1 MYSDGT
7 ELVFYQRSIYH
18 KLQDKPIG
26 MKVRNFS
33 VLTSLTTAILLA
45 MCIMSSCGNNSSS
58 KGGDYK
64 VVIPLTEFEN
74 GLKGYLVDFD
84 SGNTI
89 DSTVVENS
97 SAIFTG
103 TIDQPYLVRV
113 IVDGDRLGQLI
124 LEPGEI
130 LFGRTVRTATGT
142 PLNDRLNQ
150 IGQKESEIVMAM
162 RNLSESDPLYME
174 KAQAL
179 QAHYDSL
186 NQSTLNDNADNLI
199 GYLAFIDQAYEW
211 PLDTLNLM
219 LERYPQ
225 FANSRRIT
233 HLKRSLELQAQT
245 SPGETYK
252 DFAVEYD
259 GKIQKLS
266 DYVKDDKFT
275 LVDFWAG
282 WCRPCLQEIKY
293 IKSLYNSFG
302 PGGTDQLN
310 VVGVGVWEEP
320 QNTLKAISENQ
331 IPWPNI
337 INAQSIPTDI
347 YGIPSI
353 PCIILIGP
361 DQKILLRN
369 LQDTELVNEVT
380 RILQEAKQN
389 N

>member
-1 MYSDGT
+1 
-7 ELVFYQRSIYH
+7 
-18 KLQDKPIG
+18 

-33 VLTSLTTAILLA
+33 VLTSLTTAIIVA
-45 MCIMSSCGNNSSS
+45 MCVMTSCGNSGSS

-64 VVIPLTEFEN
+64 VVIPLSDSEN
-74 GLKGYLVDFD
+74 GMKGYLIDFD
-84 SGNTI
+84 SGVTI

-113 IVDGDRLGQLI
+113 IIDGDRLGQLI

-130 LFGRTVRTATGT
+130 LFGRTVRSATGT

-174 KAQAL
+174 KAHAL

-186 NQSTLNDNADNLI
+186 NQSTLYDNADNLI
-199 GYLAFIDQAYEW
+199 GYLAFIEQAYDC
-211 PLDTLNLM
+211 PLETLNLL
-219 LERYPQ
+219 LEKFPQ
-225 FANSRRIT
+225 FANSKRIT

-252 DFAVEYD
+252 DFAVEYE
-259 GKIQKLS
+259 GNIQKLS
-266 DYVKDDKFT
+266 DYVKNDKFT

-282 WCRPCLQEIKY
+282 WCKPCLQEIRS
-293 IKSLYNSFG
+293 IKSLYSSFG
-302 PGGTDQLN
+302 PEGTDQLN

-320 QNTLKAISENQ
+320 QNTLKAISDNQ
-331 IPWPNI
+331 IPWSNI

-347 YGIPSI
+347 YGIPTI

-361 DQKILLRN
+361 DQKILLRD
-369 LQDTELVNEVT
+369 LQGAELVNEVT
-380 RILQEAKQN
+380 RILQEARQN